1 MAAGYT
7 KPLLAEPQHLGIS
20 DAGNILNAN
29 QAKSVTCDKM
39 CYQAPYL
46 MKNLPYNAK
55 FRYLFT
61 FYSFV

>member
-20 DAGNILNAN
+20 DAG
-29 QAKSVTCDKM
+29 VTCDKM